1 MNLTKKFFQLFLKQ
15 TREKQVGPVSLK
27 RMSKT
32 LSMLEVNL
40 RPIDLYRSTLKHA
53 FCKDAFRQKCGEI
66 DSGSLLVLLFL

>member
-1 MNLTKKFFQLFLKQ
+1 MNLTKKFFQLFLQ
-15 TREKQVGPVSLK
+15 QAREKQVGPVSLK

-40 RPIDLYRSTLKHA
+40 RPIDLYRSTLKRA